1 MLFSENYSEI
11 LFPFDDCEITDM
23 IFELKSAPPQVH
35 KGIKYMR
42 RKQSNYSTKVR
53 LQYLAEKIF
62 EPPLITKSG
71 PCYN

>member
-1 MLFSENYSEI
+1 
-11 LFPFDDCEITDM
+11 
-23 IFELKSAPPQVH
+23 
-35 KGIKYMR
+35 MR

-71 PCYN
+71 PCYY